1 MSLVSGPAGRRGGQ
15 PALPWNED
23 TGKWAEGSAL
33 DLALPLSA
41 SVSASSDPLNA
52 PARSAHPGSMDTAAA
67 ASSGCGELTRE
78 LVAAFARDNTVM
90 LTVADWKIFGTMGG
104 CGGAGTGLCV

>member
-1 MSLVSGPAGRRGGQ
+1 
-15 PALPWNED
+15 
-23 TGKWAEGSAL
+23 
-33 DLALPLSA
+33 
-41 SVSASSDPLNA
+41 
-52 PARSAHPGSMDTAAA
+52 MDTAAA

-104 CGGAGTGLCV
+104 RWMQGSSLACV